1 MLLNSTPD
9 SGHPCTAKNHP
20 LVVCIILI
28 YMSVVPKVGNPGLNI
43 GYIWGGQINWEIDI
57 NIYILLLLLLLLSH
71 FSRV

>member
-1 MLLNSTPD
+1 
-9 SGHPCTAKNHP
+9 
-20 LVVCIILI
+20 
-28 YMSVVPKVGNPGLNI
+28 MSVVPKVGNPGLNI